1 MGLCSETYPKII
13 VLSADSKEV
22 FLNNFS
28 RYAVPDIPYSIGA
41 SVTQEELNTFVN
53 ALLQESGDAKRSK
66 PVEFEFIVLN
76 EFLR

>member
-1 MGLCSETYPKII
+1 MFKDKYPRISIRIGIDFKP
-13 VLSADSKEV
+13 
-22 FLNNFS
+22 FLLLIF

-53 ALLQESGDAKRSK
+53 ALLQENDDAKRSK
-66 PVEFEFIVLN
+66 PIDFEFIVLN